1 MPLRD
6 EERLFIDAIRGLNTE
21 AGKLLEEENQ
31 FFPPD
36 PKMDEST

>member
-1 MPLRD
+1 MPLKD

-31 FFPPD
+31 FFSPETKKED
-36 PKMDEST
+36 SL